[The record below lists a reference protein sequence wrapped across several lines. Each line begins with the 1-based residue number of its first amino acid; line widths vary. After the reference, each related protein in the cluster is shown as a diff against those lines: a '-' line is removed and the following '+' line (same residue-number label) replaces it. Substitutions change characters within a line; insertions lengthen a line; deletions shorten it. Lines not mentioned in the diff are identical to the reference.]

1 MKKNKVLSAMKI
13 SSIFVIFLYFSLFLI
28 NIIHKRETINSKEKH
43 KLETPSLTKCLK
55 DKNHKTNKTEI
66 YIKNSKIEDQ
76 KDNAERRISFCYGLL
91 TRFKEFIKSFN
102 LKKFDSLDSVIS
114 DDQVCKLE
122 EEPFIKYAYLGV
134 VFILGAFINVKE
146 CLKLGIL

>member
-28 NIIHKRETINSKEKH
+28 NIIHKQEKIST
-43 KLETPSLTKCLK
+43 KQLVNTNTDYTKCLSN
-55 DKNHKTNKTEI
+55 KNSLSNKTEN
-66 YIKNSKIEDQ
+66 YNKNLIFEDQ
-76 KDNAERRISFCYGLL
+76 KDKSERRLSFCSVLQSRY
-91 TRFKEFIKSFN
+91 KIFIKSLNIKN
-102 LKKFDSLDSVIS
+102 LYSLKSAIS
-114 DDQVCKLE
+114 DNQACKIE
-122 EEPFIKYAYLGV
+122 DEPFIKYAYLGV

>member
-28 NIIHKRETINSKEKH
+28 NIIHKQEKIST
-43 KLETPSLTKCLK
+43 KQLVNTNTDYTKCLSN
-55 DKNHKTNKTEI
+55 KNSLSNKTENYNKSLI
-66 YIKNSKIEDQ
+66 FEDQ
-76 KDNAERRISFCYGLL
+76 KDKSERRLSFCSVLQSRY
-91 TRFKEFIKSFN
+91 KIFIKSLNIKN
-102 LKKFDSLDSVIS
+102 LYSLKSVIS
-114 DDQVCKLE
+114 DNQVCE
-122 EEPFIKYAYLGV
+122 IEDEPFIKYAYLGV

>member
-28 NIIHKRETINSKEKH
+28 NIIHKQEKIST
-43 KLETPSLTKCLK
+43 KQLVNTNTDYTKCLSN
-55 DKNHKTNKTEI
+55 KNSLSNKTEN
-66 YIKNSKIEDQ
+66 YNKNLIFEDQ
-76 KDNAERRISFCYGLL
+76 KDKSERRLSFCSVLQSRY
-91 TRFKEFIKSFN
+91 KIFIKSLNIKN
-102 LKKFDSLDSVIS
+102 LYSLKSVIS
-114 DDQVCKLE
+114 DNQVCE
-122 EEPFIKYAYLGV
+122 IEDEPFIKYAYLGV